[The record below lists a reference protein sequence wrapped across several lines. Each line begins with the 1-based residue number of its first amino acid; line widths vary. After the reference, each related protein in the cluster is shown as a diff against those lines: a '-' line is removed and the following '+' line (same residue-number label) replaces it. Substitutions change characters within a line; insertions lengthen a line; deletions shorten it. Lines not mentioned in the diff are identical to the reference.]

1 VNLSTIAAA
10 RYAVHQLIGVKN
22 DAVIEQVLA
31 EQSNRFVDDPRQST
45 YEDSPLPDT
54 PEVRSLTDQVTG
66 IMHAIDPRLEP
77 SPFWAH
83 ILQPGESTMYHT
95 HSAGNFPG
103 HGHSWVYYPL
113 VPPRSGDLVF
123 ICQLNDDRVF
133 HGIEPTVGRL
143 VVFPAGMP
151 HMTERHAG
159 EGVRI
164 SVSGNF
170 FLSLQTTMDVISGQT
185 TSRVSEFC
193 G

>member
-95 HSAGNFPG
+95 HRADGRQAGRIPGRHAPHDRATRGRGSADLRQWKLFSVAADDDGRDLGTDDFPG
-103 HGHSWVYYPL
+103 
-113 VPPRSGDLVF
+113 
-123 ICQLNDDRVF
+123 Q
-133 HGIEPTVGRL
+133 
-143 VVFPAGMP
+143 
-151 HMTERHAG
+151 
-159 EGVRI
+159 
-164 SVSGNF
+164 
-170 FLSLQTTMDVISGQT
+170 
-185 TSRVSEFC
+185 
-193 G
+193 

>member
-1 VNLSTIAAA
+1 M
-10 RYAVHQLIGVKN
+10 
-22 DAVIEQVLA
+22 
-31 EQSNRFVDDPRQST
+31 
-45 YEDSPLPDT
+45 PLPG
-54 PEVRSLTDQVTG
+54 LG
-66 IMHAIDPRLEP
+66 L
-77 SPFWAH
+77 
-83 ILQPGESTMYHT
+83 
-95 HSAGNFPG
+95 
-103 HGHSWVYYPL
+103 SWVYYAV

-123 ICQLNDDRVF
+123 ICQINDDRVF
-133 HGIEPTVGRL
+133 HGIQPAVGRL

-164 SVSGNF
+164 SISGNF